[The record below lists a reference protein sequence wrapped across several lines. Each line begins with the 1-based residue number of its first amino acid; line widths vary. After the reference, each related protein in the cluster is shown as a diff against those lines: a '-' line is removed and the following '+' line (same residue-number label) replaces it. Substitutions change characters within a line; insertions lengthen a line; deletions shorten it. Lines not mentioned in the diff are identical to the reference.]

1 MQLAQISRTRTRLNS
16 LHQQYPTFTFAQLKE
31 LFTLYWSDD
40 LDFTCFFEC
49 PVTGVQGH
57 IAVTG
62 VNLSLEPALP
72 IASWFSGIDS
82 KVLAGRA
89 LFERTFRE
97 RKELINSLL
106 KVRAG
111 DSSPVRIL
119 IRCDP
124 VAELSADGY

>member
-1 MQLAQISRTRTRLNS
+1 MQHLQISRTRTRFNS
-16 LHQQYPTFTFAQLKE
+16 LHLQYPTFSFSQLKE

-40 LDFTCFFEC
+40 LDIACFFEC

-57 IAVTG
+57 INVTG
-62 VNLSLEPALP
+62 LNLSLEPALP
-72 IASWFSGIDS
+72 IASWFSGIDA

-106 KVRAG
+106 KVRVG
-111 DSSPVRIL
+111 DSSPVRLL
-119 IRCDP
+119 IEC
-124 VAELSADGY
+124 AAHADLTNNG